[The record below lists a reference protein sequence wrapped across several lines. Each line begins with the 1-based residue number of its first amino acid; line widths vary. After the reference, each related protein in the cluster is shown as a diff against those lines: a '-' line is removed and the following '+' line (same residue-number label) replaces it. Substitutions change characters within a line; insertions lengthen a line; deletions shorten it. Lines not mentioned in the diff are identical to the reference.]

1 MPTPTSDVD
10 KLAKILE
17 EKEENRKKEKEKE
30 QPKIDIGSSIK
41 AACLVN
47 VTPDLWPRASTVEF
61 IAAEM
66 TKLKKK
72 QVTRQYDTNNTDGR
86 RNDGLNDR
94 ATDCARCEMTGA
106 TAFSLRRNT
115 EMHAR
120 MGGRRI

>member
-30 QPKIDIGSSIK
+30 QQKIDIASTIK
-41 AACLVN
+41 TACLEN

-61 IAAEM
+61 IASDM

-72 QVTRQYDTNNTDGR
+72 QVTLQHNMKNR
-86 RNDGLNDR
+86 RTEER
-94 ATDCARCEMTGA
+94 RTERSCA
-106 TAFSLRRNT
+106 
-115 EMHAR
+115 
-120 MGGRRI
+120 